1 MIIGTRRIDCCF
13 SSRCRLVPIYKWW
26 VWGGVCGRVGIA
38 ICSWAEA
45 KRGNMGLSMVS
56 LQAPLGVWTLGGLN
70 TPSAPCEG
78 EEAGTTARP
87 ALHTLVYYKSNIMWL
102 PNGQIFAGSSIFTPG
117 RSQDNCSEVSEVQD
131 SLWQEFTP
139 TRWFDESPNLHALDH
154 SANLALIIWKL

>member
-1 MIIGTRRIDCCF
+1 MVGVRRGVRKGWYSNLLLSWSEEGEYGTLDGEF
-13 SSRCRLVPIYKWW
+13 ASASRCVDA
-26 VWGGVCGRVGIA
+26 G
-38 ICSWAEA
+38 
-45 KRGNMGLSMVS
+45 
-56 LQAPLGVWTLGGLN
+56 GGLN

-117 RSQDNCSEVSEVQD
+117 RSQDNCSEESEVQD